1 MPDPAQSKHAVF
13 SFFSGA
19 GFLDLGFE
27 AAGFEVVFSNEISE
41 EFVEGY
47 IQKRNLIDGQSTPS
61 PLIRTS
67 SLLAMNLQIESRT
80 FNVQEFK
87 GSCYRQQ
94 ILRAR

>member
-1 MPDPAQSKHAVF
+1 MPNPKPTKHAVF

-47 IQKRNLIDGQSTPS
+47 IQKRGLH
-61 PLIRTS
+61 
-67 SLLAMNLQIESRT
+67 
-80 FNVQEFK
+80 
-87 GSCYRQQ
+87 
-94 ILRAR
+94 

>member
-27 AAGFEVVFSNEISE
+27 AGGFEVVFSNEISE

-47 IQKRNLIDGQSTPS
+47 IQKRGPH
-61 PLIRTS
+61 
-67 SLLAMNLQIESRT
+67 
-80 FNVQEFK
+80 
-87 GSCYRQQ
+87 
-94 ILRAR
+94 